1 MPVIPPQ
8 TPVLIGA
15 AQFTDRLHDPA
26 YEQLSPVDI
35 TARAAQLALADVGV
49 DGIERYIDL
58 VMTTRTFEDSA
69 PVLGFPFGKSSN
81 FPRSVCRRLEIQPEH
96 AVWSA
101 SGGDSPQKMVTEA
114 CDRIAFGEVSAALL
128 CGGEALS
135 TGRHLVKSGQTVD
148 WSEDIDEPVD
158 DRGAAIDFLTH
169 DELANGLI
177 TPPLFHGLM
186 ENARRASEGANIVQW
201 QRAMASLFSPLS
213 QVAAGNPFAAQHQR
227 AFSPEELLSVADG
240 NRMVV
245 APYTQRLIARDQ
257 VNQSAALVLMST
269 SLADDLGIP
278 QEQRVYLHG
287 QAAAGEQPV
296 TLRPDMGRAPSAGL
310 ALQTALERAEVN
322 VSDIDLFDFYSC
334 FPIAV
339 SNAIEALGIAADDPR
354 GLTLTGGLPYF
365 GGPGNSYSMHAIAEA
380 VARLRSG
387 QGRLAL
393 IAANGGFLTKYAV
406 GIYGRAPS
414 PYRSIGNEDLDQQ
427 MQSIGTVSFE
437 SKPSGQARIESYTV
451 AFNREGSA
459 TMSIVT
465 ARLEGSNARCLAR
478 SGDGDTQTPIQTISD
493 DPVGRNIAIQAG
505 DNFNTFLFA
514 D

>member
-1 MPVIPPQ
+1 
-8 TPVLIGA
+8 
-15 AQFTDRLHDPA
+15 
-26 YEQLSPVDI
+26 
-35 TARAAQLALADVGV
+35 
-49 DGIERYIDL
+49 
-58 VMTTRTFEDSA
+58 
-69 PVLGFPFGKSSN
+69 
-81 FPRSVCRRLEIQPEH
+81 
-96 AVWSA
+96 
-101 SGGDSPQKMVTEA
+101 
-114 CDRIAFGEVSAALL
+114 
-128 CGGEALS
+128 
-135 TGRHLVKSGQTVD
+135 
-148 WSEDIDEPVD
+148 
-158 DRGAAIDFLTH
+158 
-169 DELANGLI
+169 
-177 TPPLFHGLM
+177 
-186 ENARRASEGANIVQW
+186 VQW

-269 SLADDLGIP
+269 ALADDLGIP

-322 VSDIDLFDFYSC
+322 VGDIDLFDFYSC

-478 SGDGDTQTPIQTISD
+478 SGDGDTQTPIQTTSD

-505 DNFNTFLFA
+505 ENFNTFLFA

>member
-1 MPVIPPQ
+1 MVINKE
-8 TPVLIGA
+8 TPVLVGA
-15 AQFTDRLHDPA
+15 AQFTDRLDDPG
-26 YEQLSPVDI
+26 YEQLSPVGI
-35 TARAAQLALADVGV
+35 TARAAQLALSDVGMGGV
-49 DGIERYIDL
+49 ERHIDL

-81 FPRSVCRRLEIQPEH
+81 FPRSVCRQLGIQPAH

-114 CDRIAFGEVSAALL
+114 CDRIAAGEVSAALL

-186 ENARRASEGANIVQW
+186 ENARRSSEGADIVQW

-227 AFSPEELLSVADG
+227 AFSPDELLALVDG

-257 VNQSAALVLMST
+257 VNQSAALVLTST
-269 SLADDLGIP
+269 ALADDLGIP
-278 QEQRVYLHG
+278 LERRVYLHG

-296 TLRPDMGRAPSAGL
+296 TLRPDMGQAPSAGL
-310 ALQTALERAEVN
+310 ALNTALERAEVN
-322 VSDIDLFDFYSC
+322 AADIDLFDFYSC

-339 SNAIEALGIAADDPR
+339 SNAIDALGIAADDPR

-380 VARLRSG
+380 VTRLRSG
-387 QGRLAL
+387 QGQLAL
-393 IAANGGFLTKYAV
+393 VAANGGFLTKYAV
-406 GIYGRAPS
+406 GIYGREPA
-414 PYRSIGNEDLDQQ
+414 PYRSESNNDLDLK
-427 MQSIGTVSFE
+427 MQAIGTVPFE
-437 SKPSGQARIESYTV
+437 NKPSGQATVESYTV
-451 AFNREGSA
+451 AFSREGSA
-459 TMSIVT
+459 TMSIVA

-478 SGDGDTQTPIQTISD
+478 SAEGDEKTPQETTST
-493 DPVGRNIAIQAG
+493 DPIGRKITVQAG